1 MVSKVGNPANNLN
14 FFKNTGLQ
22 EYLGTICGMNM
33 KGDIGNIQLQL
44 ARMLAGQSVRSIP
57 ANIAGAVND
66 WFADKVKSFVNIP

>member
-1 MVSKVGNPANNLN
+1 
-14 FFKNTGLQ
+14 
-22 EYLGTICGMNM
+22 MNM